1 MLLGHKHMGVSRRE
15 SVGVNGKCWGS
26 EVLGRTRERLLS
38 SGAAWQLSACHGGIA
53 GDVVL

>member
-53 GDVVL
+53 GAVVL